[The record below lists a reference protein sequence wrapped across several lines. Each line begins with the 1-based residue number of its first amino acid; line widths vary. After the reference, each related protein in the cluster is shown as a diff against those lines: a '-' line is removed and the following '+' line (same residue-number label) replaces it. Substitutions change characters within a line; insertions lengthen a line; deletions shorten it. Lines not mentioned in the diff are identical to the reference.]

1 MITTEKNP
9 FEKFWSKVETAFEKH
24 VKFSNTHLNS
34 SDNATVK
41 FNAISNEGN
50 RIEREIQFHKKLGLD
65 LTSKDSKGSSFYQVL
80 YKFYTRLNDIIYFK
94 TGNEDEDLKLVV
106 AYLQLFPD
114 FILKVKKE
122 NLVDYID
129 GLLKKEQIRFK
140 NPQERAIINA
150 ITNIYF
156 IKYLENENKN
166 KPIILADIIKVLKSI
181 DLTEKLSTAL
191 NVFKI
196 YDGNLKKISTVSIYF
211 EGESTPLVIKSDDII
226 EKRINEIILQFDP
239 FINLLENLTN
249 WDKKKCSQEL
259 YELIDNLILRT
270 KKSKG
275 IIQFMVMEIYN
286 NLTQIASKTSA
297 SCFIHDCFTDI
308 IPQLTTKEN
317 YEKIKKSPNP
327 PNYEWRQF
335 QTFEISTYLGI

>member
-1 MITTEKNP
+1 MFTTEKNP
-9 FEKFWSKVETAFEKH
+9 FEKFWSKVEAAFEKH
-24 VKFSNTHLNS
+24 VKISNTQLNS
-34 SDNATVK
+34 SDDATLK

-65 LTSKDSKGSSFYQVL
+65 LTSKDSKGSSFYQAL
-80 YKFYTRLNDIIYFK
+80 YNLYTRLNDIIYFK
-94 TGNEDEDLKLVV
+94 TGNEDEDLKLLA

-114 FILKVKKE
+114 FILKVKVE
-122 NLVDYID
+122 NPVDYID
-129 GLLKKEQIRFK
+129 GLLKKEQIQLK
-140 NPQERAIINA
+140 KPQERAIINA

-166 KPIILADIIKVLKSI
+166 KPIILADLIKVLKSI
-181 DLTEKLSTAL
+181 DLTEELSTAS

-196 YDGNLKKISTVSIYF
+196 YDGNSKKISSVSVYF
-211 EGESTPLVIKSDDII
+211 EGESTPLVIKRDDTI

-259 YELIDNLILRT
+259 YKLFDNVISRT

-335 QTFEISTYLGI
+335 QTFEISSYLGI